1 MDSWDSRN
9 FIGHHHVVPV
19 HHAPV
24 HCGCRLISIGSY
36 QSTREVLWN
45 PRPSAE
51 GARARMNKVL
61 PSTSVMEP
69 IYPEQCALLAS

>member
-1 MDSWDSRN
+1 MSVVRDIIEIASSQSHIN
-9 FIGHHHVVPV
+9 FKNVI
-19 HHAPV
+19 
-24 HCGCRLISIGSY
+24 ISIGSY

-45 PRPSAE
+45 PRPSPE